1 MNKIIIHLICPDQE
15 GIIAQL
21 TSILYDNKINILS
34 WVDEDLESRLARRH
48 MTWTPV
54 KEYKL

>member
-1 MNKIIIHLICPDQE
+1 MAAVMPTNKGRFSVINLEHLID
-15 GIIAQL
+15 
-21 TSILYDNKINILS
+21 KINFTKINNLS
-34 WVDEDLESRLARRH
+34 WVDEDVESRLARRH